1 MRMLTLSQA
10 RPLQAE
16 SKRVWGVAI
25 SLEGEMARTKVFIV
39 VLVSLLGLISA
50 ASAQDRNELSGIIG
64 RTLVSDHGV
73 IGASTPGALLTSG
86 AGISLEGDYGRR
98 FMDLG
103 LIGLT
108 GEVPFVVNVGED
120 VHYNLNLVPKN
131 YKSFFVTPS
140 LRANLFPGS
149 GLSPWV
155 SVGGGFG
162 YFKEN
167 ALLEFGGTN
176 PGKTGTTTGILQIGG
191 GLDVKLF
198 SRFSLR
204 GEVRD
209 FYAGVPQLNLDIGKS
224 RQHNLFVG
232 GGVIFHF

>member
-1 MRMLTLSQA
+1 
-10 RPLQAE
+10 
-16 SKRVWGVAI
+16 
-25 SLEGEMARTKVFIV
+25 MARAKFLIA
-39 VLVSLLGLISA
+39 VLAWVAGLISG
-50 ASAQDRNELSGIIG
+50 SNAQDRNELSVLIG

-73 IGASTPGALLTSG
+73 LNTSTPGALLTSG
-86 AGISLEGDYGRR
+86 SGVSFEGNYGRR
-98 FMDLG
+98 LMDLG

-155 SVGGGFG
+155 SAGGGFG

-167 ALLEFGGTN
+167 ATLEFGGAN
-176 PGKTGTTTGILQIGG
+176 PGKTGTTTGIFQAGA

-209 FYAGVPQLNLDIGKS
+209 FFTGVPQLNVDIGKS
-224 RQHNLFVG
+224 RQHNFFVG